1 MAEQKR
7 KKMSTAARR
16 KISLAQKRR
25 WAAFRKGNGSVGG
38 RRGRSRVA
46 ASADNPYMKMTVEE
60 FVAAKRQLDEA
71 WKTAKKM
78 LR

>member
-1 MAEQKR
+1 MAK
-7 KKMSTAARR
+7 KKWKMSAAARR

-25 WAAFRKGNGSVGG
+25 WAAYRKGSSSAGA
-38 RRGRSRVA
+38 RRGRPRAA
-46 ASADNPYMKMTVEE
+46 ASANNPYMSMTVQE
-60 FVAAKRQLDEA
+60 FVAAKRQMDEA